1 MLSSCAGTGTERRL
15 FISSHHINH
24 SQHHNPHNLYCHHS
38 HCHMMI
44 TEGDTQAGGRIWVQ
58 KTGGSSPCHQK
69 SDGRK
74 GQSGQW
80 LMKLWWWCDDNMII
94 GDDDNMVIGKLRLW
108 WYDGKG
114 EQTMMMTTRTLKPD
128 RGKASRRTLRSRRQ
142 WQSETERQW
151 QSEESRSAL
160 LDPTPLKMWD
170 PTGSYPTQNKKW
182 TVHCSAPNLPRS
194 ETPQVPLEGQSK
206 PQQRLQITLKM
217 IVWLPPP
224 PRFNWLLRTTAS
236 CLKRRG

>member
-1 MLSSCAGTGTERRL
+1 MMMVWW
-15 FISSHHINH
+15 
-24 SQHHNPHNLYCHHS
+24 QHGN
-38 HCHMMI
+38 
-44 TEGDTQAGGRIWVQ
+44 
-58 KTGGSSPCHQK
+58 
-69 SDGRK
+69 
-74 GQSGQW
+74 
-80 LMKLWWWCDDNMII
+80 WWWWQH
-94 GDDDNMVIGKLRLW
+94 GKLRLW

-217 IVWLPPP
+217 IVGLPPP
-224 PRFNWLLRTTAS
+224 SRFNWLFKDYSQLPKKERLTENCNENAPLDPNLLLQKPHWLPLKDIQNFRRAPKKIQRFFFRSKPPSYSKQVQS
-236 CLKRRG
+236 CVKRAPKKW